1 MQCHAKQTSDFVF
14 QGACSSLFCSAGHS
28 PDSRNV
34 ALWDTLMPQKRALVQ
49 SFIFHE
55 SGASAVVHAPQ
66 HQQLVTGGKRG
77 QVCIFFGGDER
88 DQRGARFWLLL
99 AAFAQFGV
107 TLEVLLSHACCL
119 FQIAVWDL
127 RQQRQVH
134 FFRAHEQ
141 AVKCIAIDP
150 NEEFF
155 VTGSISGDIKVH
167 I

>member
-88 DQRGARFWLLL
+88 DERGAFGCFWLLL
-99 AAFAQFGV
+99 PNSASLWKYFYLMRVASFR
-107 TLEVLLSHACCL
+107 LLCGTCVSNVRYTFSVRTSKRSNASPSTPTKS
-119 FQIAVWDL
+119 FSSPAPY
-127 RQQRQVH
+127 
-134 FFRAHEQ
+134 RA
-141 AVKCIAIDP
+141 
-150 NEEFF
+150 
-155 VTGSISGDIKVH
+155 T
-167 I
+167 

>member
-77 QVCIFFGGDER
+77 QVGWDMGGTD
-88 DQRGARFWLLL
+88 
-99 AAFAQFGV
+99 
-107 TLEVLLSHACCL
+107 CL
-119 FQIAVWDL
+119 
-127 RQQRQVH
+127 
-134 FFRAHEQ
+134 
-141 AVKCIAIDP
+141 
-150 NEEFF
+150 
-155 VTGSISGDIKVH
+155 TY
-167 I
+167 